1 MNPTV
6 FLYPTMKF
14 VKTLLKVKVDWLLL
28 IFFLLLILLPFILFS
43 APAATPPQ
51 PATLPYVMPDEIP
64 AFLVTGELD
73 TIQEDFPAIYTSRFI
88 ALATIPTDTVY
99 VIITPNEEI
108 NVGAGIG
115 LVDTLMF
122 TPYAAALIAKEI
134 KIKPYDDTEYEGE
147 HYGVMHFTILT
158 DDPEYAAL
166 TITSDSVLILDNDL
180 PPGITTSFP
189 SDTSYTEG
197 LAGFDYL
204 IALTSIPTDTVYI
217 TIDPDDQLRITGIPG
232 EPIVLTFEP
241 NASALSYDG
250 ASVRAVDDAIYEGL
264 HNGSVTFSITTDAPE
279 YSPFVIPEVV
289 LPIIDNDSMPGINF
303 VIPAILALT
312 EGEGEVAVAIALKS
326 VPTDTVYIQV
336 IPSDQLR
343 ITGAP
348 GEAVTLVFAPN
359 TSAMSAHN
367 AVVKAYDDLLYEGD
381 HVGTVEFVIT
391 TIDADYSLFSLAPF
405 DVSITDNDLIPGIT
419 FEDTTGLIGVENM
432 IDTLHFSVYLNSIPT
447 STVTINFDP
456 DINLD
461 LGKGKDADVSMKF
474 KEDSSLIA
482 RVMNVMIFND
492 PIVEGP
498 HIGTIVCSITTTDT
512 FYADFTIPN
521 IYVAITDDDGT
532 AIMNYDPDIFQ
543 VFPTVT
549 TNTLQYKV
557 DENFANATIRIFT
570 LDGRMT
576 AEHNLVGKTGTLDVQ
591 HLNSGTY
598 IIMVSNNET
607 MFYQR
612 FQVIR

>member
-6 FLYPTMKF
+6 FLYPSMKF
-14 VKTLLKVKVDWLLL
+14 MKALLKVKVDWLLL

-43 APAATPPQ
+43 APAATTPQ
-51 PATLPYVMPDEIP
+51 PATISYMLPDEIP

-73 TIQEDFPAIYTSRFI
+73 TIEEDFPAIFTSRFI

-115 LVDTLMF
+115 LIDTLMF
-122 TPYAAALIAKEI
+122 TPYAAALIPKEI
-134 KIKPYDDTEYEGE
+134 KIKPFDDTEYEGE
-147 HYGVMHFTILT
+147 HYGVMHYTVIS
-158 DDPEYAAL
+158 DDPNYAVL
-166 TITSDSVLILDNDL
+166 TIPTDSVLILDNDL

-189 SDTSYTEG
+189 TDTSYTEG
-197 LAGFDYL
+197 LTGFDYL

-232 EPIVLTFEP
+232 EPIILVFEP
-241 NASALSYDG
+241 NASALSFDG
-250 ASVRAVDDAIYEGL
+250 TSVRAVDDAIYEGL
-264 HNGSVTFSITTDAPE
+264 HSGTVTFSITTDALE
-279 YSPFVIPEVV
+279 YAAFGIIEVT
-289 LPIIDNDSMPGINF
+289 LPINDNDSMPEIN
-303 VIPAILALT
+303 VDIPAILALT
-312 EGEGEVAVAIALKS
+312 EGEGEIPVAIALKS

-348 GEAVTLVFAPN
+348 GEAVTLNFAPN
-359 TSAMSAHN
+359 TSALSPHVAL
-367 AVVKAYDDLLYEGD
+367 VKAYDDFLYEGD
-381 HVGTVEFVIT
+381 HSGTVEFIIT
-391 TIDADYSLFSLAPF
+391 TTDADYALFTIDPF
-405 DVSITDNDLIPGIT
+405 DISITDNDLIPGII
-419 FEDTTGLIGVENM
+419 FEDTIGLTGVENTL
-432 IDTLHFSVYLNSIPT
+432 DTLHFAVYLNSIPT

-461 LGKGKDADVSMKF
+461 LGKGKDADISVKF

-482 RVMNVMIFND
+482 RIMNVMIFND

-498 HIGTIVCSITTTDT
+498 HIGTIECSITTSDT
-512 FYADFTIPN
+512 FYAAFSIPN

-532 AIMNYDPDIFQ
+532 AVINYDPNIFQ
-543 VFPTVT
+543 VFPTIT
-549 TNTLQYKV
+549 TNTLHYNVAEQ
-557 DENFANATIRIFT
+557 FANATLRVFT
-570 LDGRMT
+570 LEGRMT
-576 AEHNLVGKTGTLDVQ
+576 AEHNIDGKTGTIDVQ
-591 HLNSGTY
+591 HLFSGTY
-598 IIMVSNNET
+598 IIMVSNGEE

-612 FQVIR
+612 FQVIE

>member
-303 VIPAILALT
+303 EIPAILALT

-405 DVSITDNDLIPGIT
+405 DVSITDNDLIPGII

-557 DENFANATIRIFT
+557 DENFANATIRIFSM
-570 LDGRMT
+570 DGRMT

-598 IIMVSNNET
+598 IIMVSNNEA

>member
-14 VKTLLKVKVDWLLL
+14 VKTLRKVKVDWLLL

-73 TIQEDFPAIYTSRFI
+73 TIQEDFPGIYTSRFI

-279 YSPFVIPEVV
+279 YTAFVIPEVV

-557 DENFANATIRIFT
+557 DENFANATIRIFSM
-570 LDGRMT
+570 DGRMT

-598 IIMVSNNET
+598 IIMVSNNEA

>member
-405 DVSITDNDLIPGIT
+405 DVSITDNDLIPGII

-557 DENFANATIRIFT
+557 DENFANATIRIFSM
-570 LDGRMT
+570 DGRMT

-598 IIMVSNNET
+598 IIMVSNNEA

>member
-6 FLYPTMKF
+6 FLYPIMKF

-64 AFLVTGELD
+64 AFLVTGEMD

-158 DDPEYAAL
+158 DDPEYATL

-279 YSPFVIPEVV
+279 YAPFVIPEVV

-303 VIPAILALT
+303 EIPAILALT

-326 VPTDTVYIQV
+326 VPTDTVHIQI
-336 IPSDQLR
+336 IPDVQLR

-348 GEAVTLVFAPN
+348 GEAVTLDFAPN
-359 TSAMSAHN
+359 TSALSPHIAL
-367 AVVKAYDDLLYEGD
+367 VKAYDDFLYEGE
-381 HVGTVEFVIT
+381 HIGNVSFVIT
-391 TIDADYSLFSLAPF
+391 TTDADYSAFTIEPF
-405 DVSITDNDLIPGIT
+405 DISITDNDLIPGIT

-557 DENFANATIRIFT
+557 DENFANATIRIFSM
-570 LDGRMT
+570 DGRMT

-598 IIMVSNNET
+598 IIMVSNNEA